1 MKNILYA
8 LVLLVFFSENTEGQ
22 ILTVNEITQEQ
33 NQWCWAGVSKCILDY
48 YGYTK
53 SQCEIAEYTRTV
65 ATWHNFGSQ
74 SCCINPSGDCNYW
87 NYNWGESGSIQD
99 ILIHFGNIQN
109 TGRGYALSEAEAT
122 TEFQNNRLFVIRW
135 GWTAGGGHFIVGHG
149 KSGDNLYYMDPWYGE
164 GNKIALYSWV
174 VSNTDH
180 TWTHTNVITSAT
192 PNDVED
198 ITLDKSVLVY
208 PNPNNGQFSIL
219 LNNLNQKKVNL
230 SIVNASGQ
238 TVSNETITCQSN
250 SHKHD
255 IGIKDCYLGIYLLH
269 VNFDNSQIIKRI
281 VVQK

>member
-8 LVLLVFFSENTEGQ
+8 LVLLISISESSKGQ
-22 ILTVNEITQEQ
+22 ILNVNEITQEQ

-65 ATWHNFGSQ
+65 ATWHSFGSQ

-87 NYNWGESGSIQD
+87 NYNWGENGSIQD

-109 TGRGYALSEAEAT
+109 TGRGYALSESEAT
-122 TEFQNNRLFVIRW
+122 TEFENNRLFVIRW

-149 KSGDNLYYMDPWYGE
+149 KSGNNLYYMDPWYGE
-164 GNKIALYSWV
+164 GHKIALYNWV
-174 VSNTDH
+174 VSNPEH

-198 ITLDKSVLVY
+198 IMLNEIVAVY
-208 PNPNNGQFSIL
+208 PNPNNGRFNIL
-219 LNNLNQKKVNL
+219 LNNLNQKKVSL
-230 SIVNASGQ
+230 SIANANGQ
-238 TVSNETITCQSN
+238 ILLYETITCQSDN
-250 SHKHD
+250 FKYET
-255 IGIKDCYLGIYLLH
+255 GINDCSPGIYFLNIH
-269 VNFDNSQIIKRI
+269 FDNTQVVRRII
-281 VVQK
+281 VQ